1 MAQTYCDST
10 STHYYT
16 ALQQFSKSIYIFV
29 CAVNVIISVSST
41 LGNIMILSALRKCQS
56 LHSPSKALLSCLALT
71 DIIVG
76 IAVVPLFTAYYL
88 TIILEIPTYYCVIG
102 VTYGRVAGLASA
114 VSLGTITTIAI
125 DRFLAVHLRLRYRQ
139 VVKFKRVV
147 YVLVVEWI
155 AAAFWTTSW
164 LWSVKFSM
172 ICGTVGLLSSF
183 LITFICYVSIYRS
196 LSRHHDAKSRQQEN
210 SSESSDFNVPRCRRT
225 VNNMVWIFGLLVACY
240 IPYLSSLCAI
250 LITGL
255 NSVTRFVLHFSAIAI
270 YFNSCLNPII
280 YCWRIKEL
288 KEKVIADLSSL
299 RNFFS

>member
-1 MAQTYCDST
+1 MAETYCDST
-10 STHYYT
+10 STHYYP
-16 ALQQFSKSIYIFV
+16 ALQQFSIYIYIFV
-29 CAVNVIISVSST
+29 CAVNMVISLSST

-76 IAVVPLFTAYYL
+76 IAVVPLFTAYCL

-102 VTYGRVAGLASA
+102 VTYGRVAGLVSA

-125 DRFLAVHLRLRYRQ
+125 DRFLAVHRRLTYRQ

-155 AAAFWTTSW
+155 AAAIWTTSW

-172 ICGTVGLLSSF
+172 ICGTIGMLSSF

-196 LSRHHDAKSRQQEN
+196 LSYHRVALSRQREN
-210 SSESSDFNVPRCRRT
+210 ASESSDFNVFQYRRT
-225 VNNMVWIFGLLVACY
+225 VNNMVLIFGFLVVCY

-250 LITGL
+250 LVAGL

-288 KEKVIADLSSL
+288 KEKVNADLNAL
-299 RNFFS
+299 RNLFS